1 MCSAYLP
8 TIDGRLNCP
17 KQTRQRDCIAATA
30 RDLNLF
36 SGDTLSRF
44 TADVHGLVA
53 LHHIGPLSRTCVLT
67 DRSSRAV
74 RVGSIRTYVRTDQPE
89 SPVLPTSY
97 PKGLSSPC
105 GFLSP
110 AFDWLP
116 DLFSESLYS
125 SWSSRTPLSAT
136 FVAYDALFERS
147 PRTLLSVDD
156 DPLTPLSPTGC
167 SDRLIRNKFV
177 SCGPNHFRTCTVTS
191 CPHKAFRA
199 LTG

>member
-1 MCSAYLP
+1 M
-8 TIDGRLNCP
+8 
-17 KQTRQRDCIAATA
+17 
-30 RDLNLF
+30 
-36 SGDTLSRF
+36 
-44 TADVHGLVA
+44 HGLVA

-89 SPVLPTSY
+89 SPVLPASY
-97 PKGLSSPC
+97 LMGLSSPSS
-105 GFLSP
+105 FSSP

-177 SCGPNHFRTCTVTS
+177 SCGPNHF
-191 CPHKAFRA
+191 
-199 LTG
+199 